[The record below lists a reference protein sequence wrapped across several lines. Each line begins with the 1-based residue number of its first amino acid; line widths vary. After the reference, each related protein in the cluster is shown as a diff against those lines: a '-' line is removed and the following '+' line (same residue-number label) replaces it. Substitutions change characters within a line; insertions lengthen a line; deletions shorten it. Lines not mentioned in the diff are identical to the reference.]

1 MCIRLKTE
9 LRNKLENLIIILYD
23 HVTQFDEIKVIS
35 ASLDILLIKLIQNN
49 CMPENQE
56 NELRLL
62 INELNLSIFLEN
74 INRVKGT
81 FTRERISQIG
91 ELP

>member
-9 LRNKLENLIIILYD
+9 LRNKLENLSIILYD
-23 HVTQFDEIKVIS
+23 HVTQFDEIKVVS
-35 ASLDILLIKLIQNN
+35 ASLDNLLIKLIQNN
-49 CMPENQE
+49 CMSENQE

-62 INELNLSIFLEN
+62 INELNLSVFLEN
-74 INRVKGT
+74 INRVKVT

-91 ELP
+91 E